1 MTHERRPGPAAV
13 AARGPGRPQRW
24 PFSARMRAALSRQ
37 DVRGKV
43 VQDDAARRAV
53 SPGGADGLW
62 RRSYGR
68 CGGRY
73 RHRPRH
79 CRGNGA
85 ERWSQRCDRNR
96 IRTLGRRCLLMDER
110 KFLPYVYLGL
120 GIVLA
125 VGGALA
131 LKDMPVILTVL
142 IGISV
147 VLCFWQAYRVR

>member
-1 MTHERRPGPAAV
+1 
-13 AARGPGRPQRW
+13 
-24 PFSARMRAALSRQ
+24 
-37 DVRGKV
+37 
-43 VQDDAARRAV
+43 
-53 SPGGADGLW
+53 
-62 RRSYGR
+62 
-68 CGGRY
+68 
-73 RHRPRH
+73 
-79 CRGNGA
+79 
-85 ERWSQRCDRNR
+85 
-96 IRTLGRRCLLMDER
+96 MDER